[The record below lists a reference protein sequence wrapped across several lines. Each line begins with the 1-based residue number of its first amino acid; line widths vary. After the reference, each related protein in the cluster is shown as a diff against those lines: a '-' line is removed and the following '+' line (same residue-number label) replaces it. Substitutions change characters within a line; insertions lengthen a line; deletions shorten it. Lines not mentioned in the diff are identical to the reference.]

1 MDDVVTHVDIRGGIV
16 AGHDGSRH
24 ADRALR
30 WAADWARRAGC
41 GLHVVRTWVLS
52 SAPRPESWSPGYV
65 PPMSDFEQAVL
76 GLLETDVRDLELP
89 AEVPVSCH
97 VVHGTPARRLV
108 EVSAHAELL
117 VVSARGRGGF
127 AGLVMGSTTDQVV
140 RHAKCPVV
148 VIRATALDDEP
159 AETDR
164 IAAVED

>member
-1 MDDVVTHVDIRGGIV
+1 MNDVVTHVEIRGGIV
-16 AGHDGSRH
+16 AGHDGSQH
-24 ADRALR
+24 ADQAVR
-30 WAADWARRAGC
+30 WAADWARRLGC
-41 GLHVVRTWVLS
+41 ELHVVRTWVLS
-52 SAPRPESWSPGYV
+52 SAPRPGSWSPGYV

-76 GLLETDVRDLELP
+76 AALEADVRALHLP
-89 AEVPVSCH
+89 ADVSVACH
-97 VVHGTPARRLV
+97 VAHGSPAHRLV

-117 VVSARGRGGF
+117 VVASRGRGGF

-148 VIRATALDDEP
+148 VIRARTIDDEP